1 MKLPFVKVAAGPV
14 VFMVIL
20 AGCSS
25 TSPSS
30 SLRPVALAIVMADG
44 GVPSRSQIAYVH
56 AEVQP
61 YLTRE
66 GFVIAPHPRAA
77 ERLLHVKLT
86 PDPLAEYGGRIEIL
100 SVASNVDR
108 SAQAIAA
115 RDEFRRNSEKAIRS
129 QIYEPR

>member
-1 MKLPFVKVAAGPV
+1 MKLPLRKSAAGPV
-14 VFMVIL
+14 VFMFIL

-25 TSPSS
+25 TSPSA

-44 GVPSRSQIAYVH
+44 SVPTRSQIAYVH
-56 AEVQP
+56 AAVQP
-61 YLTRE
+61 HLTHE
-66 GFVIAPHPRAA
+66 GFVVASSPRAA

-86 PDPLAEYGGRIEIL
+86 PDPLAESGGRVEIL
-100 SVASNVDR
+100 SVASEVDR
-108 SAQAIAA
+108 AAQSISA